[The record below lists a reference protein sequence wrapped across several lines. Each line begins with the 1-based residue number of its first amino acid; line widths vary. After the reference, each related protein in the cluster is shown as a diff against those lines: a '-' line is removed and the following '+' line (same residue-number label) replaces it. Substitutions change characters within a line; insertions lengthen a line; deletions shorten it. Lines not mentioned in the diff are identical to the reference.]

1 MWSGA
6 WKSFDEVEENLTVE
20 QLMMILKH
28 SRKRDSMLHKIIMAS
43 AGAEVDF
50 DDDDDSKP
58 VSDIVDLSGGAAA
71 KEGFGIGFGLEYSV
85 E

>member
-6 WKSFDEVEENLTVE
+6 WKSFDEVEENLTVD
-20 QLMMILKH
+20 QLMLIIKH

-50 DDDDDSKP
+50 DDDDS
-58 VSDIVDLSGGAAA
+58 SEANDITDLKGGLAAS
-71 KEGFGIGFGLEYSV
+71 EGFGIGFGLEYSV